1 MNELEELSNLAQV
14 AEIAERYEDAS
25 KYIEELIRKKKDN
38 LTKDEKNI
46 FYKTFKYI
54 INSKRGAWQS
64 TNYMEEKEQKNPSEK
79 LEIIK
84 NYKNILEEDIKNICK
99 NVITLI
105 NNFLLTKNILDESKI
120 FYLKMKGD
128 YYRYLCEIKSLK
140 ENKNYLDES
149 EKNYKMAVE
158 LAQNISWINPI
169 KLSLYLNYSVFIY
182 DIKKDAKKA
191 LQIAKDTVKNAKKL
205 LDKLKEE
212 EDKDAEMSIQTL
224 KENIN
229 FWEEEIYII

>member
-1 MNELEELSNLAQV
+1 M
-14 AEIAERYEDAS
+14 
-25 KYIEELIRKKKDN
+25 
-38 LTKDEKNI
+38 
-46 FYKTFKYI
+46 
-54 INSKRGAWQS
+54 
-64 TNYMEEKEQKNPSEK
+64 QKCN
-79 LEIIK
+79 
-84 NYKNILEEDIKNICK
+84 
-99 NVITLI
+99 
-105 NNFLLTKNILDESKI
+105 
-120 FYLKMKGD
+120 
-128 YYRYLCEIKSLK
+128 YLCEIKSLK